1 MTLTTIV
8 SRLVNRVRPV
18 AQSDGMANVSPAA
31 LLGWYARKGVF
42 PAIRGLWYGLRF
54 KRARFPLFVGRGVS
68 VQYARCIEV
77 GRGFYLGDRSRV
89 LALSLDGIRIGD
101 RVTIRENAWIQCASS
116 PYNPGQSLSIGEG
129 TYIGPYS
136 VIGVGGPI
144 EIGPRCQFGA
154 GVTLIAENH
163 DVTEAG
169 VSASEVTRRG
179 ISIGSGTWIGH
190 RATVLDGVTLGSN
203 CVVGAGAVVTKSFPD
218 GSTLVGV
225 PARRI
230 DRGATDGV

>member
-1 MTLTTIV
+1 MTTIV
-8 SRLVNRVRPV
+8 SRLVNRVRPASRRV
-18 AQSDGMANVSPAA
+18 ETTSVSAVE
-31 LLGWYARKGVF
+31 LFGWYARKGAV
-42 PAIRGLWYGLRF
+42 PAIRGLWYRF
-54 KRARFPLFVGRGVS
+54 RFRHAGFPLFIGRGVTI
-68 VQYARCIEV
+68 QYAKHMQV
-77 GRGFYLGDRSRV
+77 GTGFYLGDRSRV
-89 LALSLDGIRIGD
+89 LALSIDGIQIAD

-116 PYNPGQSLSIGEG
+116 PYNPGKGLSIGSG

-144 EIGPRCQFGA
+144 EIGEGCQFGA

-163 DVTEAG
+163 DVTEEG

-179 ISIGSGTWIGH
+179 ISIGAGTWIGH
-190 RATVLDGVTLGSN
+190 RATVLDGVVLGEG
-203 CVVGAGAVVTKSFPD
+203 CTVGAGAVITKSFPA

-230 DRGATDGV
+230 NEGAPDDL